1 MRKIL
6 CILLILLLAFASI
19 SCGSKNE
26 NKQQTSDVYKIKN
39 QQAGLNELDFDTTYS
54 ICKEMLKRYYE
65 AAICGE
71 ALETKQLI
79 QNEKLQQY
87 VDLKLEYGKFEPR
100 EDSIVI
106 SYGLK
111 DIQWNLD
118 KNCVRLILIA
128 EVTQSESGGFSEEHQ
143 FMIYNNKGTLVI
155 SDWRSEGLGT
165 PAGLD
170 DVVRKDEKELKE
182 PQFWEYNELSDH
194 ILEKAK
200 MLISK

>member
-128 EVTQSESGGFSEEHQ
+128 
-143 FMIYNNKGTLVI
+143 
-155 SDWRSEGLGT
+155 
-165 PAGLD
+165 
-170 DVVRKDEKELKE
+170 DVYKRQLQDTS
-182 PQFWEYNELSDH
+182 P
-194 ILEKAK
+194 
-200 MLISK
+200 